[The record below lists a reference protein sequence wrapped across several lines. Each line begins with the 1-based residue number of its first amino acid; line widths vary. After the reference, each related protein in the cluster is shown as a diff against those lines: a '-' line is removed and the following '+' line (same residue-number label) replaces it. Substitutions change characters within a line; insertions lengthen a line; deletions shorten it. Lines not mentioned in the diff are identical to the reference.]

1 MKRHRNLM
9 LAFLAILAL
18 AATSCAK
25 LQARDNLNKGVR
37 AFRDAHYENAVKYF
51 QNAVQLDP
59 DLTTAE
65 MYLATANGQQY
76 VPGGRGEDNEKNAQ
90 MAIQTFENVLKR
102 DPNNVNAIA
111 GLASIY
117 QNLGS
122 EDTKNLRKAH
132 DYYMK
137 YASLDSSNPVPFYAI
152 GSLDWLIVYDKNN
165 PPPEEEQGKM
175 IDEGLAN
182 LDKALAL
189 NPDYDDA
196 MTYKNLLYREKA
208 RLAESEDDKKKLTA
222 QADEW
227 FTKSLETRKKL
238 AEKKKGVA
246 VGGDAGK

>member
-1 MKRHRNLM
+1 MTRYNKLM

-37 AFRDAHYENAVKYF
+37 AFRDAHYENAVNYF
-51 QNAVQLDP
+51 KQAVELDP

-65 MYLATANGQQY
+65 IYLATAYAQQY

-90 MAIQTFENVLKR
+90 MAIQTFENVMKR

-117 QNLGS
+117 QSLGQ

-132 DYYMK
+132 DYYLK
-137 YASLDSSNPVPFYAI
+137 YAQLDSSNAVPYYAI
-152 GSLDWLIVYDKNN
+152 GSLDWLIVFDKNN
-165 PPPEEEQGKM
+165 TDAKEDQIKV

-182 LDKALAL
+182 IDKALAL

-196 MTYKNLLYREKA
+196 MTYKNLLYRQKA
-208 RLAESEDDKKKLTA
+208 DRADSPDDKKKLTDM
-222 QADEW
+222 ADEW
-227 FTKSLETRKKL
+227 FNKGLETRKKN
-238 AEKKKGVA
+238 AEKKKSVA
-246 VGGDAGK
+246 VGNN

>member
-1 MKRHRNLM
+1 MMRHAKWL
-9 LAFLAILAL
+9 LATVAGLAL
-18 AATSCAK
+18 VLTGCAK

-37 AFRDAHYENAVKYF
+37 AFRDAHYDNAVTYF
-51 QNAVQLDP
+51 KQAVQLDP

-65 MYLATANGQQY
+65 IYLATAYSQQFI
-76 VPGGRGEDNEKNAQ
+76 PAGRGAENDKYAEL
-90 MAIQTFENVLKR
+90 AIQTFEDVLKR

-111 GLASIY
+111 GLASMY
-117 QNLGS
+117 QNLGQT
-122 EDTKNLRKAH
+122 DTKQLQKSH

-137 YASLDSSNPVPFYAI
+137 YAQLDSNNPIPFYAI

-165 PPPEEEQGKM
+165 PPPEEEQGKV

-208 RLAESEDDKKKLTA
+208 RLASGEEDKKKLTDM
-222 QADEW
+222 ADEW
-227 FTKSLETRKKL
+227 FNKGLETRKKK
-238 AEKKKGVA
+238 ADKKKALPDGNN
-246 VGGDAGK
+246 

>member
-1 MKRHRNLM
+1 MKRYNKLM

-37 AFRDAHYENAVKYF
+37 AFRDAHYENAVNYF
-51 QNAVQLDP
+51 KQAVELDP

-65 MYLATANGQQY
+65 IYLATAYAQQY

-90 MAIQTFENVLKR
+90 MAIQTFENVMKR

-117 QNLGS
+117 QSLGQ

-132 DYYMK
+132 DYYLK
-137 YASLDSSNPVPFYAI
+137 YAQLDSSNAVPYYAI
-152 GSLDWLIVYDKNN
+152 GSLDWLIVFDKNN
-165 PPPEEEQGKM
+165 TDTKEDQIKV

-182 LDKALAL
+182 IDKALAL

-196 MTYKNLLYREKA
+196 MTYKNLLYRQKA
-208 RLAESEDDKKKLTA
+208 DRADSPDEKKKLTDM
-222 QADEW
+222 ADEW
-227 FTKSLETRKKL
+227 FNKGLETRKKN
-238 AEKKKGVA
+238 AEKKKSVA
-246 VGGDAGK
+246 VGNN

>member
-1 MKRHRNLM
+1 M

-37 AFRDAHYENAVKYF
+37 AFRDAHYENAVNFFK
-51 QNAVQLDP
+51 QAVELDP
-59 DLTTAE
+59 ELTTAE
-65 MYLATANGQQY
+65 IYLATAYAQQY
-76 VPGGRGEDNEKNAQ
+76 IPDGRGEDNAKNAQ
-90 MAIQTFENVLKR
+90 LAIQTFEDVLKH
-102 DPNNVNAIA
+102 DSNNVNAIA

-117 QNLGS
+117 QNTHDLQKS
-122 EDTKNLRKAH
+122 H

-137 YASLDSSNPVPFYAI
+137 YAQLDSTNPVPFYAI
-152 GSLDWLIVYDKNN
+152 GSLDWIIVYDKQN
-165 PPPEEEQGKM
+165 PPPEEQQGKL

-189 NPDYDDA
+189 NPEYDDA

-208 RLAESEDDKKKLTA
+208 RLAANEDDKKKLTD

-227 FTKSLETRKKL
+227 FNKSLETRKKN
-238 AEKKKGVA
+238 AEKKKGAA
-246 VGGDAGK
+246 VGSDAGK